1 MTTDTPTITFAD
13 MGLSPVLLDAL
24 QGAGY
29 TTPTPIQAA
38 AIPMALQGRDIIGI
52 AQTGTGKTAAFA
64 LPMLEIFLG
73 GRSKMKM
80 PRGLIIA
87 PTRELAAQ
95 IADNI
100 SLYAGKTGLRYA
112 LLVGGEG
119 MAEQQ
124 KTFDQAVDIVVAT
137 PGRLMDM
144 SQRGLFFFTD
154 VRIAVIDEAD
164 RMLDMG
170 FIPDIEKIMSLLPK
184 MRQTL
189 MFTATMPSAIKR
201 LTDQFLQFPKEISV
215 SRPATAATT
224 ITQHILPCSHSQKEK
239 AVIRLLQ
246 EHADKSTVV
255 FCNRKTD
262 VSKLSTALTKIGVK
276 NAMLHGDML
285 QSKRYEQL
293 DLFKNGTVKVIICSD
308 VAARGLDIDHI
319 GLVINYALPNH
330 ADDYVHRIGRTGRAG
345 KLGIAISLM
354 AEDEE
359 KNLLAIETL
368 MQQTIDRMAQP
379 AAPVAVTCAPKAD
392 KVAKSDRPNH
402 KTDKPKQPKQPATYA
417 GEKTPAP
424 LSYHPDRETPVGF
437 GDDIPAFLR

>member
-1 MTTDTPTITFAD
+1 MTTDTTSVTFAD
-13 MGLSPVLLDAL
+13 MGLSPVLLEAL
-24 QGAGY
+24 TGAGY

-38 AIPMALQGRDIIGI
+38 AVPMALQGRDIIGI

-73 GRSKMKM
+73 GKSKLRM

-100 SLYAGKTGLRYA
+100 SLYAGKTGLRWA
-112 LLVGGEG
+112 LLVGGES
-119 MAEQQ
+119 MAEQT
-124 KTFDQAVDIVVAT
+124 KTFSQAVDIVVAT

-189 MFTATMPSAIKR
+189 MFTATMPPAIKR
-201 LTDQFLQFPKEISV
+201 LTDQFLQFPKEITV
-215 SRPATAATT
+215 SRPASAATT
-224 ITQHILPCSHSQKEK
+224 ITQHILPCDNRNKERT
-239 AVIRLLQ
+239 IISLLK
-246 EHADKSTVV
+246 EHADKSTVI

-262 VSKLSTALTKIGVK
+262 VSKLATALTKSGVK

-293 DLFKNGTVKVIICSD
+293 EQFKNGSVKVIICSD

-319 GLVINYALPNH
+319 GLVINYSLPNH

-345 KLGIAISLM
+345 KLGVAISLM
-354 AEDEE
+354 APDED
-359 KNLLAIETL
+359 KNLAAIEAL
-368 MQQTIDRMAQP
+368 MQQKIDVMQTAKNAISENNKDEIKKEP
-379 AAPVAVTCAPKAD
+379 IKKAN
-392 KVAKSDRPNH
+392 KLT
-402 KTDKPKQPKQPATYA
+402 TDKKPKNNPYPN
-417 GEKTPAP
+417 EKTPAP
-424 LSYHPDRETPVGF
+424 LSPRPDGSVLIGF
-437 GDDIPAFLR
+437 GDDIPDFLR